1 MIIQRTYHRYIC
13 ASWICHRFYATGHVS
28 MLLVYTWFKR
38 KLFPFNSCKAYHVI
52 NVKKSAVKHR
62 KREMSL
68 KSSCLVFLKNYF
80 ESSHIVVITSCSAPD
95 WVALLETSLSIVTDF

>member
-1 MIIQRTYHRYIC
+1 
-13 ASWICHRFYATGHVS
+13 

-80 ESSHIVVITSCSAPD
+80 KSSHIVVITSCSAPD